1 MQSKDE
7 APEENMHVSKIPK
20 GVLDFSSGSET
31 DEELQGP
38 KPKTTNSSA
47 GHGNRSGKAA
57 GGLVHMSL
65 LQHGFSRLLETVKDR
80 QQLRE
85 GDSSSSAEG
94 SPFEEEAGDQKTDDT
109 STGICTTSCEGNG
122 AARLPESETKPQNK
136 SIGSDRQDRDDGNNT
151 LLLQKG
157 DYAERQRLGLK
168 RRLNKQIAVYDESDG
183 NSSPENKKSNRLKTT
198 VTKVHQFEGCSDE
211 SEDLDIEAQI
221 CSKRG
226 ASNLHNKEENRG
238 GRKPGRGRR
247 RQSGGARDKARS
259 KYTEVIEAF
268 TSSEDERS
276 APGRRAGRSEVA
288 SFTSLRGSTTPAS
301 EEKEQTIDNVLG

>member
-1 MQSKDE
+1 
-7 APEENMHVSKIPK
+7 MHVSNIPK

-38 KPKTTNSSA
+38 KPKTRNSSA
-47 GHGNRSGKAA
+47 GHGSRSGKAA
-57 GGLVHMSL
+57 GGPVHMSL
-65 LQHGFSRLLETVKDR
+65 LQHGFSRLLESVKDR

-85 GDSSSSAEG
+85 GDRSSSAEG
-94 SPFEEEAGDQKTDDT
+94 SPFEEEAGEQKIDET

-122 AARLPESETKPQNK
+122 PARLPESETKSPNK
-136 SIGSDRQDRDDGNNT
+136 STDSDRQDRDDGSNI
-151 LLLQKG
+151 LLLKMG

-168 RRLNKQIAVYDESDG
+168 RRLNKQIAAKDESDG
-183 NSSPENKKSNRLKTT
+183 NSSPENKKANRLKTT

-211 SEDLDIEAQI
+211 SEDLDVEAQI

-226 ASNLHNKEENRG
+226 ASNLHNKEEDG
-238 GRKPGRGRR
+238 GRRKPGRGRR
-247 RQSGGARDKARS
+247 RQSGIARDKARS

-276 APGRRAGRSEVA
+276 APGRRARRSEVA